1 LALNTNQS
9 INQSIFLDLTVWYY
23 QFQWNYSKYWKL
35 SVSVILLIKTLKSVL
50 KVSTYIINSIT
61 FCPVRLTAI
70 LVIMSI
76 STFKTDII
84 LYLSTTQGGI
94 LLKLKQTYNFK
105 RGSEDLYYSQHL
117 KIISFKAFY
126 IHTNNDN
133 VLLINN

>member
-1 LALNTNQS
+1 M
-9 INQSIFLDLTVWYY
+9 
-23 QFQWNYSKYWKL
+23 
-35 SVSVILLIKTLKSVL
+35 LLIKTLKSVL

-61 FCPVRLTAI
+61 FCPVGLTAI
-70 LVIMSI
+70 LVIMSV

-94 LLKLKQTYNFK
+94 FLKLKQTYNFK
-105 RGSEDLYYSQHL
+105 RGSEDLYSQHL